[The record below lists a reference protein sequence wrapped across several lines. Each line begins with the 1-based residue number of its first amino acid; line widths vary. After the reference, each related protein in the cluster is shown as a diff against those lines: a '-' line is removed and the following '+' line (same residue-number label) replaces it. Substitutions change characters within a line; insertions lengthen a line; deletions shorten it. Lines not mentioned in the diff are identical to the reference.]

1 MYGRILNIDLSNS
14 SYSIQRL
21 DSSIIKKFVGGKGL
35 GAYLLYSNLEGNEDP
50 FSPENPLIFINGPF
64 TGTMFPT
71 SGRTV
76 VVSKSPLTGIF
87 TDSHA
92 GGYFGPELK
101 KAGYDGMVIK
111 GRIDTATYIW
121 INNDTIEF
129 RDASHLWGSTVED
142 TIDTLRD
149 ATDSKAHVACIGPAG
164 ENLVKVSSI
173 MMDKDDD
180 SFRAGIAARAGV
192 GAVMGSKNLKAIVV
206 KGSSEVQLYNPDK
219 FKKTALKAFQ
229 NIKEDSFI
237 PNRKNFGTS
246 YWVEPANQYGVLP
259 TNNFQQGY
267 IENGEKLY
275 STYMKENHVKR
286 NTTCYSCPIQCG
298 KIIKVKERN
307 VKVEYETIALLGS
320 NNGMTDIKEVSEANL
335 LCNDLGLDTISVGN
349 IVGFAMECMEK
360 GILPRSTKF
369 GDSEGQLDLIRKIA
383 YKEDLGEIL
392 SEGVR
397 IASEKIGKGVDRF
410 AMHVKGLEIPGYEP
424 RSSWGMALAYATA
437 DRGGC
442 HQRAWTV
449 AAEFRGDLE
458 RFSFKDNI
466 HVVKGVQDE
475 RSSAYSLLLCDFAPV
490 KIEHVLEG
498 FEHATGIKLSEEEY
512 LQAGERIW
520 NLIRLFNVREGI
532 TRKDDTLPSRVFD
545 DELPLPEKN
554 LPLKSIRVDKN
565 AFSHALDEYYRIR
578 NWDVNGVPTIDKLI
592 ELDLHNLAYNIE
604 YYVDKTRLNSEKA
617 LACSEL

>member
-1 MYGRILNIDLSNS
+1 MYGRILNIDLTNR
-14 SYSIQRL
+14 SYHIEDL
-21 DSSIIKKFVGGKGL
+21 EASIIKKFIGGKGL
-35 GAYLLYSNLEGNEDP
+35 GAYLLHTNLQGGEDP
-50 FSPENPLIFINGPF
+50 LAPENPLIFINGPF

-101 KAGYDGMVIK
+101 KAGYDGIIIK
-111 GRIDTATYIW
+111 GSSTTPTYIW
-121 INNDTIEF
+121 INNDSIEF
-129 RDASHLWGSTVED
+129 KNASPIWGSTVEN
-142 TIDTLRD
+142 TIDSLREITD
-149 ATDSKAHVACIGPAG
+149 AKAHVACIGPAG

-206 KGSSEVQLYNPDK
+206 KGSRENQLYDLNK
-219 FKKTALKAFQ
+219 FKETAVEAFQ
-229 NIKEDSFI
+229 HIKNDSFI
-237 PNRKNFGTS
+237 PTRKKYGTS

-259 TNNFQQGY
+259 TNNFQQGH
-267 IENGEKLY
+267 IENGDKLY
-275 STYMKENHVKR
+275 ANHMKENHVER

-298 KIIKVKERN
+298 KIIKAKGKN

-335 LCNDLGLDTISVGN
+335 LCNNLGLDTISVGN
-349 IVGFAMECMEK
+349 IIGFAMECMEK
-360 GILPRSTKF
+360 GILPSTTKF
-369 GDSEGQLDLIRKIA
+369 GDSEGQLDLINKIA
-383 YKEDLGEIL
+383 YKEGIGKVL
-392 SEGVR
+392 SEGVK
-397 IASEKIGKGVDRF
+397 IASQSLGRGAESF

-449 AAEFRGDLE
+449 AAELRGALE
-458 RFSFKDNI
+458 RFSFNDNI
-466 HVVKGVQDE
+466 DVVKGIQDE
-475 RSSAYSLLLCDFAPV
+475 RASAYSLLLCDFAPV
-490 KIEHVLEG
+490 KIEHVLKG
-498 FEHATGIKLSEEEY
+498 FNYATGIALSEEEY

-532 TRKDDTLPSRVFD
+532 SRKDDTLPPRVFD

-554 LPLKSIRVDKN
+554 LPMKSIRLDRK
-565 AFSHALDEYYRIR
+565 AFSNAINEYYRIR
-578 NWDVNGVPTIDKLI
+578 GWDASGIPTKEKLK
-592 ELDLHNLAYNIE
+592 ELDLNNFGYNIE
-604 YYVDKTRLNSEKA
+604 YYVDEFVIHK
-617 LACSEL
+617 

>member
-1 MYGRILNIDLSNS
+1 MYGRILNIDLTNR
-14 SYSIQRL
+14 SYHIEDL
-21 DSSIIKKFVGGKGL
+21 EASIIKKFIGGKGL
-35 GAYLLYSNLEGNEDP
+35 GAYLLHTNLQGGED
-50 FSPENPLIFINGPF
+50 SLAPENPLIFINGPF

-101 KAGYDGMVIK
+101 KAGYDGIIIK
-111 GRIDTATYIW
+111 GSSITPTYIW
-121 INNDTIEF
+121 INNDSIQF
-129 RDASHLWGSTVED
+129 KNASHIWGSTVEN
-142 TIDTLRD
+142 TIDSLREITD
-149 ATDSKAHVACIGPAG
+149 AKAHVACIGPAG

-206 KGSSEVQLYNPDK
+206 KGSRENQLYDLDK
-219 FKKTALKAFQ
+219 FKGTAVEAFQ
-229 NIKEDSFI
+229 HIKSDSFI
-237 PNRKNFGTS
+237 PTRKKYGTS

-259 TNNFQQGY
+259 TNNFQQGH
-267 IENGEKLY
+267 IENGDKLY
-275 STYMKENHVKR
+275 ANHIKENHVER

-298 KIIKVKERN
+298 KIIKAKGKN

-320 NNGMTDIKEVSEANL
+320 NNGMTDIREVSEANL
-335 LCNDLGLDTISVGN
+335 LCNNLGLDTISVGN
-349 IVGFAMECMEK
+349 IIGFAMECMEK
-360 GILPRSTKF
+360 GILPSTTKF
-369 GDSEGQLDLIRKIA
+369 GDSEGQLDLINKIA
-383 YKEDLGEIL
+383 YKEGIGKVL
-392 SEGVR
+392 SEGVK
-397 IASEKIGKGVDRF
+397 IASQSLGGDAESF

-449 AAEFRGDLE
+449 AAELRGALE
-458 RFSFKDNI
+458 RFSFNDNI
-466 HVVKGVQDE
+466 DVVKGIQDE
-475 RSSAYSLLLCDFAPV
+475 RASAYSLLLCDFAPV
-490 KIEHVLEG
+490 KIEHVLKG
-498 FEHATGIKLSEEEY
+498 FNYATGIELSEEEY

-532 TRKDDTLPSRVFD
+532 SRKDDTLPPRVFD

-554 LPLKSIRVDKN
+554 LPMKSIRLDRK
-565 AFSHALDEYYRIR
+565 AFSNAIDEYYRIR
-578 NWDVNGVPTIDKLI
+578 GWDANGIPTKEKLK
-592 ELDLHNLAYNIE
+592 ELDLNNFGYNIE
-604 YYVDKTRLNSEKA
+604 YYVDEFVIHK
-617 LACSEL
+617 